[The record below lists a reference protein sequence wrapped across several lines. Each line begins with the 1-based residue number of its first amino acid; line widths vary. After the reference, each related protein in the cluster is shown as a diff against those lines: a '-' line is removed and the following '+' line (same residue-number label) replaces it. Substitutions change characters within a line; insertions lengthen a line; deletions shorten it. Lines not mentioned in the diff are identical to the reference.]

1 MKNPFYV
8 TSSYLGDNFLKWY
21 SLLKVANCLTQAK
34 KKKKKIGIFIISA
47 PINKEH
53 PGTRSYQKKGTWQ

>member
-1 MKNPFYV
+1 MI
-8 TSSYLGDNFLKWY
+8 LALK
-21 SLLKVANCLTQAK
+21 SRKLFDTAEAKK

-53 PGTRSYQKKGTWQ
+53 SGTRSYQKKGTWQ